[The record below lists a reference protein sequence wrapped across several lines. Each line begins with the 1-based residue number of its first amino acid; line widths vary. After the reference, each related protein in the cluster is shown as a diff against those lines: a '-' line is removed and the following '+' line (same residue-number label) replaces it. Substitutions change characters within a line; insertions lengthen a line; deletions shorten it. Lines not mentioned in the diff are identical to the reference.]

1 MPENWSGWA
10 RASVSESADCFLTM
24 DQPFNYFQL
33 FLFATA
39 IAAIPMLAVTMTSYT
54 KIVVVLNIVRNAL
67 GVQQT
72 PPNMAL
78 NGLAVIMTLYIM
90 APIFSDCY
98 DRVKAQ
104 NNQFQ
109 TIADYELLV
118 TDGGQPIKSFLTRHT
133 TDRHRQFFILSA
145 GRIWGERDYTPPKQT
160 DFMVLIPAF
169 MVGELTRAFEIG
181 FLLYLP
187 FIAVDLVVTNILMAL
202 GLSMVSP
209 VVLSVPFKLFLFVIV
224 DGWARLVNGLVLSY
238 AVPTG

>member
-1 MPENWSGWA
+1 
-10 RASVSESADCFLTM
+10 M
-24 DQPFNYFQL
+24 DQQINLFQL
-33 FLFATA
+33 ILFGTA

-78 NGLAVIMTLYIM
+78 NGLAVILTIYIM
-90 APIFSDCY
+90 APVLSDSY
-98 DRVKAQ
+98 ARIKAQ
-104 NNQFQ
+104 DNQFQ
-109 TIADYELLV
+109 SFADYERAL
-118 TDGGQPIKSFLTRHT
+118 TDGGEPIKAFLKRHT
-133 TDRHRQFFILSA
+133 NERQRQFFILASD
-145 GRIWGERDYTPPKQT
+145 RIWGEQAHTPPKQT
-160 DFMVLIPAF
+160 DFIVLVPAF
-169 MVGELTRAFEIG
+169 MVAELTRAFETG

-238 AVPTG
+238 AVPT

>member
-1 MPENWSGWA
+1 
-10 RASVSESADCFLTM
+10 M
-24 DQPFNYFQL
+24 DQPFNYLQL
-33 FLFATA
+33 FLFATL

-78 NGLAVIMTLYIM
+78 NGLAVILTLYIM
-90 APIFSDCY
+90 APVLSDCY
-98 DRVKAQ
+98 DRIKAQ
-104 NNQFQ
+104 NNAFQ
-109 TIADYELLV
+109 TISDYELLV
-118 TDGGQPIKSFLTRHT
+118 TDGGQPVKSFLMRHT
-133 TDRHRQFFILSA
+133 SERQRQFFILSSD
-145 GRIWGERDYTPPKQT
+145 RVWGDRAHTPPQPT
-160 DFMVLIPAF
+160 DFKILVPAF